1 MLDNDFRRSLFY
13 PKADLPLPDEVLRSG
28 GSVSLTDSTIAQ
40 ICAEVLGTKVT
51 GVESLASGTFHR
63 LWRVRREDGR
73 PVIFR
78 ANAFSEWFRDDMP
91 GMDVIAQK
99 LLRQRGFP
107 AVHVHSVDFSR
118 ERCPVDFS
126 IMDEA
131 RGTSLRAFDDDEQK
145 LLPLLTELGRFLAN
159 VHRIDLRCRFGLID
173 PSALSTGRGPLFG
186 LHETWDEYIAL
197 NLETHVKI
205 CVNIGAISEQEA
217 QRIFWLFEGCRGIY
231 ADSKPKLLHGDPG
244 NHNVFV
250 DDGQITTLIDWED
263 AVAGDPVYEIAFWA
277 TFHPE
282 RRHAAF
288 LDGYRSEAT
297 LPADFEPRF
306 WLYFLRVS
314 LAKTVLRHR
323 LGLMDMPGREPAAR
337 RIQKSLQKLTAACGL
352 A

>member
-1 MLDNDFRRSLFY
+1 MLDNDYRRSLFY
-13 PKADLPLPDEVLRSG
+13 PKADLPLANDVLRG
-28 GSVSLTDSTIAQ
+28 GGTAALGESVIAQ
-40 ICAEVLGTKVT
+40 ICADVLQRKVT
-51 GVESLASGTFHR
+51 AVEPLEPGTFHR
-63 LWRVRREDGR
+63 LWRVRRESEP

-78 ANAFSEWFRDDMP
+78 VNAFSDWFRDDML
-91 GMDVIAQK
+91 GMDVIAGK
-99 LLRQRGFP
+99 LLRQRGFS
-107 AVHVHSVDFSR
+107 AVHVHAVDLTR

-131 RGTSLRAFDDDEQK
+131 RGTSLRAFDHDEVK
-145 LLPLLTELGRFLAN
+145 LLPLLTELGRFTAN
-159 VHRIDLRCRFGLID
+159 IHRIDLRCRFGLID
-173 PSALSTGRGPLFG
+173 PSALATGRGPLFG

-197 NLETHVKI
+197 NLEEHVKI
-205 CVNIGAISEQEA
+205 CVGIGAVSDEEA
-217 QRIFWLFEGCRGIY
+217 QRILWLFEGCRGIY
-231 ADSKPKLLHGDPG
+231 ADSIPKLLHGDPG

-250 DDGQITTLIDWED
+250 EDGQITALIDWED

-288 LDGYRSEAT
+288 LEGYRSEAT
-297 LPADFEPRF
+297 LPPDFEPRF

-323 LGLMDMPGREPAAR
+323 LGLKDKPGREPASR
-337 RIQKSLQKLTAACGL
+337 RIQKSLHHLKAACGL